1 MYNVKTRPIICFL
14 CPSAQRTVV
23 GKLVIAIG
31 EVVWPPE
38 TANMFKRLLNLV
50 GVTRS
55 IRLSYTSSR
64 SSEYDQKWCS
74 SSKHNDDCPCVEVS
88 SITLYHFI
96 TPLIVANIMEG
107 VIGGVVIRIGRISPY
122 FFHNACKSFGLAG
135 MFTPI
140 HVWNSKPLSFFISCT
155 SVARV
160 WPEMM
165 FYEIY

>member
-1 MYNVKTRPIICFL
+1 MLFNFHIRKKTPQVPARTRPYWQVPEMSPK
-14 CPSAQRTVV
+14 CPQNVPKMSPCIPQATRRTVV

-55 IRLSYTSSR
+55 MRLSYTSSR

-107 VIGGVVIRIGRISPY
+107 VIGGVVIRMGQISP
-122 FFHNACKSFGLAG
+122 
-135 MFTPI
+135 
-140 HVWNSKPLSFFISCT
+140 
-155 SVARV
+155 
-160 WPEMM
+160 
-165 FYEIY
+165 